1 MIWISGLL
9 VFHWLSWSVFNNEP
23 CHKQLV
29 HGGRNTA
36 AITHVFFVFFCRFF
50 STEFSYFSQLFLNLF
65 IFSGQY
71 LLVTWL
77 RGHWKGHAIFLL
89 ILVLFFEII
98 YYFLYRLLFVFIWI
112 VWLKGQLKGHHHH
125 FFVFFVNRLLGTPSV
140 YQSTLELTPTSY
152 KDHCKRLYY
161 LVEKQRE
168 LCGLSQN
175 VLAVILNFEILTNF
189 PSSNSNQ
196 LAKLFRKS
204 HYTNAHQVS

>member
-1 MIWISGLL
+1 M
-9 VFHWLSWSVFNNEP
+9 
-23 CHKQLV
+23 

-36 AITHVFFVFFCRFF
+36 AITHVFF
-50 STEFSYFSQLFLNLF
+50 SADLFLQNF
-65 IFSGQY
+65 HIFHNYFWIYSSFPASIY
-71 LLVTWL
+71 WWLDWEVIEKVTL
-77 RGHWKGHAIFLL
+77 YFLL